1 MADFAINVSKSESK
15 YFVSKVAMRKS
26 ISTMCLGVCLGLV
39 GGQIANANS
48 LRLVAPEKLR
58 FVGLDTKLG
67 DTPREQEQKIIR
79 SWQTNPSCPAIKP
92 KNNTTAANSW
102 NKSQRQS
109 LIQAIDHSLY
119 YLSTPKANR
128 KYRQYKSSKF
138 NLKQIKRSLVRF
150 KELLATKESPVALE
164 KAVKQEFDFYQ
175 SVGKDENGRV
185 KFTGYFEPT
194 YTASRVRTA
203 KYRYPLY
210 RQPAS
215 FKRWKRPH
223 PTRAQLEGRD
233 GLGSSNSLLKGSELV
248 WLSDRLEAFLVQVQ
262 GSARLQM
269 TDGSTMSVGYDGTT
283 SYPYVSVGGEL
294 VKDKVFGKDELTL
307 PRLLDYFAANPQKLD
322 KYIPRNNRFIFFR
335 PTDGKPPTGSL
346 SVPVTGDR
354 SIATDKS
361 KFPPGALALIVAP
374 IPEVESLGEVKTR
387 VASRYVL
394 DQDTGSAIKGAGR
407 VDIYLGS
414 GEVAGERAG
423 LLNGSGSLF
432 YLLLKE

>member
-1 MADFAINVSKSESK
+1 
-15 YFVSKVAMRKS
+15 MRKS
-26 ISTMCLGVCLGLV
+26 ISTVCL
-39 GGQIANANS
+39 S
-48 LRLVAPEKLR
+48 LCLSLVAVEGKIASANTLRPIAPERLR
-58 FVGLDTKLG
+58 FVGLDKKLG
-67 DTPREQEQKIIR
+67 DTPRALERKIIR

-92 KNNTTAANSW
+92 EKKNANVSSW
-102 NKSQRQS
+102 NESQRDS
-109 LIQAIDHSLY
+109 LAQAIDHSLY
-119 YLSTPKANR
+119 FLSTPKASRN
-128 KYRQYKSSKF
+128 YRRYKSSKF
-138 NLKQIKRSLVRF
+138 NLESTRRSLLRF
-150 KELLATKESPVALE
+150 KELLLTTESPVALE

-175 SVGKDENGRV
+175 SVGKDKKGKVE
-185 KFTGYFEPT
+185 FTGYFEPT

-233 GLGSSNSLLKGSELV
+233 GLGSSKSILQGNELV

-269 TDGSTMSVGYDGTT
+269 TDGSTMSVGYNGTT
-283 SYPYVSVGGEL
+283 NYPYVSVGGEL

-307 PRLLDYFAANPQKLD
+307 PRLLDYFAANPKQLD

-335 PTDGKPPTGSL
+335 PTNGKPPTGSL

-374 IPEVESLGEVKTR
+374 IPEVESSGEVKTR

-432 YLLLKE
+432 YLILKE